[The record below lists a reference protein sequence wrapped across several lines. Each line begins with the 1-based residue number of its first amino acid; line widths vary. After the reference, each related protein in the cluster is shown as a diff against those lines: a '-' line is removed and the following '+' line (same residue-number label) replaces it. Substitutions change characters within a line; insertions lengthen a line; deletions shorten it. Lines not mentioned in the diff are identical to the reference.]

1 VAAAENASVIAAPN
15 MNAFIGILPKKGAL
29 ESAPFANNANLIRAV
44 SSHEVW
50 LRPNAIQ
57 DGAALKTCR
66 TGDLPQRN
74 LRQP

>member
-1 VAAAENASVIAAPN
+1 LVSSQKGCSG
-15 MNAFIGILPKKGAL
+15 IGP
-29 ESAPFANNANLIRAV
+29 PFANNANLIRAV

-57 DGAALKTCR
+57 DGAALKSCR

-74 LRQP
+74 LGKP